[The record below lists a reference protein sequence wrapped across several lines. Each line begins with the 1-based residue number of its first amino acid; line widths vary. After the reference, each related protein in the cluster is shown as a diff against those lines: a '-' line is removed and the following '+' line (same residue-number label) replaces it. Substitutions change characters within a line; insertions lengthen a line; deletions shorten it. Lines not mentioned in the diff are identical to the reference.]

1 MIVGLI
7 EMEISVLTSILI
19 LIPWKRL
26 KNSPPQSGIPIYNSE
41 VSDTADRKTIRRTQA
56 IASVT
61 HFMQTQKNGDCN
73 FQRRSI
79 RGDLR

>member
-41 VSDTADRKTIRRTQA
+41 VSDTADRKTRRRTQA
-56 IASVT
+56 ITKCYAF
-61 HFMQTQKNGDCN
+61 HANAKKW
-73 FQRRSI
+73 
-79 RGDLR
+79 